1 MVSYLL
7 CGLPPTWL
15 HSFFVFPLPM
25 WTIFRFMALD
35 MATPAF
41 THCCKLRILYLHV
54 FYMLGHIFVSDFL
67 HTILFHSA
75 DICKTTQSF
84 CYLPI
89 FFLAYM
95 HHLFP
100 LYFHNLSLIQHR
112 LLPQYSFVVLL
123 FQQNHFY
130 FLLNTLPPFGQKH
143 KDFKLSVQLEILP
156 SLPVLHIAIY
166 L

>member
-1 MVSYLL
+1 MVCRLHGFTLSLSFPCQCGQFLGSWPWTWQHQHLHIAANFLSFICMCFICLAIYLFL
-7 CGLPPTWL
+7 I
-15 HSFFVFPLPM
+15 FF
-25 WTIFRFMALD
+25 
-35 MATPAF
+35 TPFLF
-41 THCCKLRILYLHV
+41 T
-54 FYMLGHIFVSDFL
+54 
-67 HTILFHSA
+67 